1 MNLDITEQERT
12 LLVELLDNA
21 EETAIESMSRA
32 DSRSFKNL
40 LRKRLELIAS
50 LKERVGRIVVK
61 AA

>member
-1 MNLDITEQERT
+1 MNLDITEQESA
-12 LLVELLDNA
+12 LLSELLDNA

-32 DSRSFKNL
+32 DSRTFKNL

-50 LKERVGRIVVK
+50 LKEKIGKVGVK

>member
-1 MNLDITEQERT
+1 MNLDITEQERV
-12 LLVELLDNA
+12 LLLELLDTA

-32 DSRSFKNL
+32 DRRSFKNV

-50 LKERVGRIVVK
+50 LKDRIGRIGTK

>member
-1 MNLDITEQERT
+1 MNLDITEQESA
-12 LLVELLDNA
+12 LILELLDTA

-32 DSRSFKNL
+32 DSRSFKNV

-50 LKERVGRIVVK
+50 LKERVGSIVAK

>member
-1 MNLDITEQERT
+1 MNLDITEKEKM
-12 LLVELLDNA
+12 LLLELLDNA

-32 DSRSFKNL
+32 DSRAFKDL

-50 LKERVGRIVVK
+50 LMEEIGTVGAK

>member
-1 MNLDITEQERT
+1 MNLNITEEERA
-12 LLVELLDNA
+12 LLLELLDTA

-32 DSRSFKNL
+32 DSRSFKNV

-50 LKERVGRIVVK
+50 LKDRIGRTGTK

>member
-1 MNLDITEQERT
+1 MNLDVTEQESA
-12 LLVELLDNA
+12 LLSELLDNA

-32 DSRSFKNL
+32 DSRTFKNL

-50 LKERVGRIVVK
+50 LKEKIGKVGVK